1 MAKITIFTKY
11 LMRFCFMRTQK
22 IHLKK
27 KNYITR
33 TLFQNIQKQV
43 DEINF

>member
-27 KNYITR
+27 NYITR